1 MTAFLWNLMLALLW
15 AAMLGNVTGENLLT
29 GFVIG
34 FLVLALVDTQHI
46 PSRYTTQAWN
56 VARLVARVGWD
67 VLVANARVAYEIA
80 TPKLIS
86 QPAIYRYDM
95 EARTDAEI
103 TLLTLIVT
111 FVPGTL
117 ALEVSDDRKCI
128 YVHVMFATTR
138 EAFCRELRESVEI
151 PLLRALR

>member
-1 MTAFLWNLMLALLW
+1 MSAFLWNLMLALLW
-15 AAMLGNVTGENLLT
+15 AAMLGSVSPQNLIT
-29 GFVIG
+29 GFIIG
-34 FLVLALVDTQHI
+34 FLLLALVDTQHV
-46 PSRYTTQAWN
+46 PSRYATKTWN
-56 VARLVARVGWD
+56 VVRLVARVGWD

-80 TPKLIS
+80 TPKLVTR
-86 QPAIYRYDM
+86 PAIYRYDM

-111 FVPGTL
+111 FAPGTL
-117 ALEVSDDRKCI
+117 CLEVSEDRKAL

-138 EAFCRELRESVEI
+138 EAFRKELRERVEI

>member
-1 MTAFLWNLMLALLW
+1 MTSFLWNLMLALLW
-15 AAMLGNVTGENLLT
+15 AAMLGSVTAENLIT

-34 FLVLALVDTQHI
+34 FLVLALVDSEHL
-46 PSRYTTQAWN
+46 PSRYATRTWN

-67 VLVANARVAYEIA
+67 VLVANARVAFEIA
-80 TPKLIS
+80 TPKLVTR
-86 QPAIYRYDM
+86 PAIYRYDM
-95 EARTDAEI
+95 EAETDAEI

-111 FVPGTL
+111 FAPGTL
-117 ALEVSDDRKCI
+117 GLEVSEDRKAI

-138 EAFCRELRESVEI
+138 EAFCRELRERVEI

>member
-15 AAMLGNVTGENLLT
+15 AAMLGAVTAENLIT

-34 FLVLALVDTQHI
+34 FLVLALVDTEHL
-46 PSRYTTQAWN
+46 PSRYATRTWN
-56 VARLVARVGWD
+56 VVRLVARVGWD
-67 VLVANARVAYEIA
+67 VLVANARVSFEIA
-80 TPKLIS
+80 TPKLRTR
-86 QPAIYRYDM
+86 PAIYRYDM
-95 EARTDAEI
+95 EAETDAEI

-111 FVPGTL
+111 FAPGTL
-117 ALEVSDDRKCI
+117 GLEVSEDRKSI

-138 EAFCRELRESVEI
+138 EAFCRELRERVEI

>member
-1 MTAFLWNLMLALLW
+1 MTSFLWNLMLALLW
-15 AAMLGNVTGENLLT
+15 AAMLGSVTAENLIT

-34 FLVLALVDTQHI
+34 FLVLALVDSEHL
-46 PSRYTTQAWN
+46 PSRYATRTWN

-67 VLVANARVAYEIA
+67 VLVANARVAFEIA
-80 TPKLIS
+80 TPKLVTR
-86 QPAIYRYDM
+86 PAIYRYEM
-95 EARTDAEI
+95 EAQTDAEI

-111 FVPGTL
+111 FAPGTL
-117 ALEVSDDRKCI
+117 GLEVSEDRKAI

-138 EAFCRELRESVEI
+138 EAFCRELRERVEI

>member
-1 MTAFLWNLMLALLW
+1 MTALLWNLMLALLW
-15 AAMLGNVTGENLLT
+15 AAMLGSVTPANLLT

-34 FLVLALVDTQHI
+34 FILLAFIDTPHL
-46 PSRYTTQAWN
+46 PSRYATQTWN
-56 VARLVARVGWD
+56 VARLVARVAWD

-80 TPKLIS
+80 TPRLIS
-86 QPAIYRYDM
+86 RPAIYRYDM

-111 FVPGTL
+111 FAPGTVG
-117 ALEVSDDRKCI
+117 LEISEDRKAL
-128 YVHVMFATTR
+128 YVHVMFASTR
-138 EAFCRELRESVEI
+138 EAFCRDLRERVEI